1 MNKPACYPE
10 VTNLKEDNTMKKDL
24 TELVFILDKSGSMSG
39 LETDTIG
46 GFNSLLEK
54 QKTEKGD
61 ARITTVLF
69 DNNYEVLH
77 DREDIRR
84 INPMTEKEY
93 FVAGSTALLDA
104 LGRTINRIG
113 KAMSQTHEQ
122 DRPDKVMFVIITD
135 GYENASR
142 EFKYS
147 QIKRMIENQKTKY
160 SWEFIF
166 LGANIDAIATAEK
179 FGIREDNA
187 VNYNADTDG
196 MKFLYNCV
204 SSAVSRYRK
213 AGEVDACWKEEVE
226 KDFNERG
233 NK

>member
-1 MNKPACYPE
+1 
-10 VTNLKEDNTMKKDL
+10 MKKDL

-54 QKTEKGD
+54 QKKEKGD
-61 ARITTVLF
+61 AFITTVLF

-77 DREDIRR
+77 DREDIRQV
-84 INPMTEKEY
+84 NPITEKEY

-113 KAMSQTHEQ
+113 KAMSETHEQ
-122 DRPDKVMFVIITD
+122 NRPSKVMFVIITD

-147 QIKRMIENQKTKY
+147 QIKRMIENQKSKY
-160 SWEFIF
+160 AWEFIF
-166 LGANIDAIATAEK
+166 LGANIDAIATAAQ
-179 FGIREDNA
+179 FGIREDKA

-196 MKFLYNCV
+196 MRFSYSAI
-204 SSAVSRYRK
+204 SSAVSKFRT

-226 KDFNERG
+226 KDFNKRG